1 MSQSS
6 GEVSNDADYQQ
17 AVNFLLDRINYERS
31 QHIPYSVRSFKLD
44 RMRQL
49 LERLGNPHLPL
60 RIVHVAGTKGK
71 GSTSAMIAAAMKAA
85 GYKVGLFTSPHLFRL
100 EERIAVGGDPCPPAD
115 LVSMVETLRRE
126 VDAMDRAPGPD
137 SAPTYFELITAL
149 ALLHFRNRRVDVAV
163 LEVGLG
169 GRLDSTN
176 VCLPE
181 VAVITSISY
190 DHTRQLGDTLA
201 EIAEEKAG
209 IIKPG
214 VPTISGVKQAAPREV
229 IERVCA
235 TRGSRLI
242 EVDRDFSFEYH
253 PPRDIGQNSALA
265 RFDYL
270 STEADDC
277 ESWRDME
284 LGLLGKH
291 QAANAAVALATLLE
305 LRHQG
310 WDLPET
316 AIRQGFESLQW
327 PARVEVISRWPTV
340 VLDAAHNVASA
351 EALMRTLS
359 ESFTATRR
367 ILVFATA
374 QDKDAAGMLRVLLP
388 HFDELIITSY
398 RDNPRAMPAGELGE
412 TARRVLEESSQKESA
427 LTICN
432 DPSVA
437 WDHLQSVVKP
447 NDLVCCT
454 GSFFIA
460 ADMRRESDRC
470 PLVDSVSRE
479 SA

>member
-1 MSQSS
+1 MSHSPGEASS
-6 GEVSNDADYQQ
+6 DAAYQQ

-31 QHIPYSVRSFKLD
+31 QHVPYSVRSFKLD

-49 LERLGNPHLPL
+49 LERLGNPHLQL
-60 RIVHVAGTKGK
+60 KIVHVAGTKGK
-71 GSTSAMIAAAMKAA
+71 GSTSAMIAAAMSAA

-100 EERIAVGGDPCPPAD
+100 EERIAIGGEPCSPDD
-115 LVSMVETLRRE
+115 LVAMVETLRSV
-126 VDAMDRAPGPD
+126 VDVMDRTPGPD
-137 SAPTYFELITAL
+137 GAPTYFELITAL
-149 ALLHFRNRRVDVAV
+149 ALLHFRNQRVDVAV

-176 VCLPE
+176 VCMPE

-209 IIKPG
+209 IIKRG

-229 IERVCA
+229 IQRVSES
-235 TRGSRLI
+235 RRSRLI
-242 EVDRDFSFEYH
+242 EVDRDFSFDYH
-253 PPRDIGQNSALA
+253 PPTAIGRNGDAA

-270 STEADDC
+270 PA
-277 ESWRDME
+277 ESGGREPWQDVA
-284 LGLLGKH
+284 LGLLGQH

-305 LRHQG
+305 LRRQG
-310 WDLPET
+310 WRLPET
-316 AIRQGFESLQW
+316 AIRQGFKNLKW
-327 PARVEVISRWPTV
+327 PARVEVISQWPTV

-351 EALMRTLS
+351 EALMQTLS
-359 ESFTATRR
+359 ESFSATRR

-374 QDKDAAGMLRVLLP
+374 QDKDAAGMLRVLLQ

-398 RDNPRAMPAGELGE
+398 RDNPRAMPAAALGE
-412 TARRVLEESSQKESA
+412 IAGRVLEELSRDEFPM
-427 LTICN
+427 TICN
-432 DPSVA
+432 DPTAAWEHLRGVA
-437 WDHLQSVVKP
+437 KP

-460 ADMRRESDRC
+460 ADMRGESGRC
-470 PLVDSVSRE
+470 PLIDPVSHE